1 MAKKLKGALDNAKR
15 HARTTFSKKN
25 TAKRVKPNVGNARGF

>member
-15 HARTTFSKKN
+15 HAKTTFSKKN
-25 TAKRVKPNVGNARGF
+25 TAPRVKPNVGKTRGF